1 MAKAVTKTKV
11 PAGYSAVMPYLRV
24 KGAAE
29 AIEFY
34 KAAFG
39 AKERFR
45 LTMGDRLGH
54 AEIEIGN
61 AVIMLSDEFPEKNIL
76 GPKSLKGTTFALSIY
91 VEDVDAMFD
100 QAVAAGGS
108 AKRPPTDE
116 FYGDR
121 TGQIEDPFGHLWMIQ
136 ARIEEV
142 SPSEM
147 QKRLD
152 ALMAG
157 SLSEPPPAEAETPK
171 QQAPVASKPAAK
183 KPAAKRSAI
192 KSGKKK
198 G

>member
-1 MAKAVTKTKV
+1 MAKAATKTSV
-11 PAGYSAVMPYLRV
+11 PAGYNAVMPYLRV

-54 AEIEIGN
+54 AEIEIGG
-61 AVIMLSDEFPEKNIL
+61 AIIMLSDEFPEKNIL

-91 VEDVDAMFD
+91 VDDVDALFAK
-100 QAVAAGGS
+100 AVAAGGA

-136 ARIEEV
+136 ARIEDV
-142 SPSEM
+142 SPKEM

-157 SLSEPPPAEAETPK
+157 EPLEPPRIATEKTMRETT
-171 QQAPVASKPAAK
+171 SGTKPAAQKSATK
-183 KPAAKRSAI
+183 KSSP